1 MGCGVVPTERSG
13 STSKGHGGALQS
25 NLGSWADMWD
35 FLWEPSGDTVPRCDL
50 MALLWGWSAERV
62 VLGKDLVVPFQA
74 QPVPLLCPIWA
85 KQPPRPSPR
94 ETLREASPSAAP
106 GAATQKTEDGGSSQ
120 RSRSNGVLFAQLLPR
135 PVSGWRIHPGS
146 LCVRR
151 GIWQA
156 REGHTR
162 TAGLWWSH
170 RHDSVTLA
178 DH

>member
-1 MGCGVVPTERSG
+1 MGNYRATWAPGPTCG
-13 STSKGHGGALQS
+13 TSCG
-25 NLGSWADMWD
+25 NLLETLFVSK
-35 FLWEPSGDTVPRCDL
+35 CDL

-106 GAATQKTEDGGSSQ
+106 GAVTQKTEDGGSSQ

-135 PVSGWRIHPGS
+135 PVSGWRIHPVPSESAGGFGKRVKDTPGQ
-146 LCVRR
+146 LGC
-151 GIWQA
+151 G
-156 REGHTR
+156 GHIIAT
-162 TAGLWWSH
+162 
-170 RHDSVTLA
+170 V
-178 DH
+178 